1 MVPTARGVRHAA
13 CMGACF
19 KLPSAWSMQHFSVN
33 GVSIAYQVTGRG
45 PDLMLLH
52 GLGGSHDD
60 WRRQLS
66 DLSRRF
72 RLVIPDLRGFGASER
87 RGPFTIRQHARDAAE
102 LLGALD
108 IQRAHVVG
116 LSMGGAIAIELAL
129 MRPERVAGLVLANTA
144 PGFELSNWERRY
156 MAFLRFMLAAMLGV
170 AGVARMFGKST
181 FPGPHQARLR
191 RRQLE
196 RASRTSRW
204 VYIASLRSLTRWN
217 AEDRLRLIAAP
228 TLVLGAEYDYTN
240 IGEKRR
246 WAALIPNARVQ
257 LLPGSR
263 HRSDL
268 DSRKAFNEAVL
279 RFLESVPNP

>member
-1 MVPTARGVRHAA
+1 MVPMAWGVRHAA
-13 CMGACF
+13 CTAARF
-19 KLPSAWSMQHFSVN
+19 RLPSGKSMQQISVN
-33 GVSIAYQVTGRG
+33 GVSIAYQVTGQG
-45 PDLMLLH
+45 PDLLLLH

-60 WRRQLS
+60 WRRQRA
-66 DLSRRF
+66 DLSRHF

-87 RGPFTIRQHARDAAE
+87 RGPFTIRQHARDAAA
-102 LLGALD
+102 LLGALN
-108 IQRAHVVG
+108 IRRAHVVG
-116 LSMGGAIAIELAL
+116 LSMGGAVAIELAL
-129 MRPERVAGLVLANTA
+129 RRPERVAGLVLANTA
-144 PGFELSNWERRY
+144 PGFELSSWERRY
-156 MAFLRFMLAAMLGV
+156 MAFLRFLLAAMLGV

-181 FPGPHQARLR
+181 FPGPRQARLR

-196 RASRTSRW
+196 RASHTSRW
-204 VYIASLRSLTRWN
+204 VYIASLRSLIRWN
-217 AEDRLRLIAAP
+217 VEDRLRLIAAP
-228 TLVLGAEYDYTN
+228 TLVLGGEYDYTD

-268 DSRKAFNEAVL
+268 DSPKAFNETVL